1 MQESA
6 ASVRKPAPRHF
17 SYRVAQALC
26 SLKERLTG
34 IPPLEVESLEKIA
47 RRDVGGAE
55 FADVSFR
62 EPLSIL
68 LRSLNETARLNPI
81 GRIAASTRLRQV
93 LVNRLSLERAWGGPD
108 SLSNA
113 AMPALKRPIYVLG
126 LPRTGTTLLLN
137 LLAADSRG
145 RYLRYWES
153 LTPLVAAG
161 VKNGGDSKTLRQ
173 KLAVQQV
180 QRTNLLAPN
189 LAGIH
194 KIEPLGAEECLWL
207 LQNTMLS
214 YSFPLMWNIPA
225 YTEWLDRRSEADWES
240 AYRYYLAT
248 LRLIQN
254 DMPGEHW
261 VLKCP
266 LHTPRLGTIARLV
279 PEACFIQTYR
289 NVGEVVASMCSLAHE
304 TQRISS
310 DHVDRATIGKTTVQ
324 TLASWSNDE
333 ATGGVNLPK
342 RVLNIHYKSLVSQ
355 PLPTMRM
362 IYGHFQ
368 LPWSQD
374 TEDAMRKWLN
384 DNPQRKH
391 GSHRYS
397 LDDFGLTPDEVMANC
412 QSYHAAEQQLLK
424 LV

>member
-6 ASVRKPAPRHF
+6 TSVRKPAPRHI

-34 IPPLEVESLEKIA
+34 RPPLEMEALEKIA

-81 GRIAASTRLRQV
+81 GRTVASTRLWQM

-113 AMPALKRPIYVLG
+113 ALPVLKRPIYVLG

-153 LTPLVAAG
+153 LTPLMAAG
-161 VKNGGDSKTLRQ
+161 VKKGGESETLRQ

-180 QRTNLLAPN
+180 QRANLLAPN
-189 LAGIH
+189 LVGIH
-194 KIEPLGAEECLWL
+194 KIEPLGPEECLWL

-214 YSFPLMWNIPA
+214 YSFPLMWNIPEYSA
-225 YTEWLDRRSEADWES
+225 WLNGRSEADWES

-266 LHTPRLGTIARLV
+266 VHTPRLGTIARLV
-279 PEACFIQTYR
+279 PDACFIQTYR

-310 DHVDRATIGKTTVQ
+310 DHVDPATVGKLTVQ
-324 TLASWSNDE
+324 TLASWSRDG
-333 ATGGVNLPK
+333 ATGEAGLPK
-342 RVLNIHYKSLVSQ
+342 RVLNIHYKALVSQ

-362 IYGHFQ
+362 IYDHFQ
-368 LPWSQD
+368 IPWTQD
-374 TEDAMRKWLN
+374 TEDAMRKWLS

-391 GSHRYS
+391 GNHRYS
-397 LDDFGLTPDEVMANC
+397 LDDFGLTSDEVIASC